1 MASNYLRAYPIR
13 AILLAILD
21 LGSAQNP
28 HVLRVRSGFCA
39 LSVSKLAAVRIRC
52 LPHYATRICFTES
65 YGVKQSRR
73 GERQVAY
80 KVNGSASRQAG
91 NFSR

>member
-1 MASNYLRAYPIR
+1 MASNYLRAYPSR
-13 AILLAILD
+13 
-21 LGSAQNP
+21 
-28 HVLRVRSGFCA
+28 RYWRSQFGHGQR
-39 LSVSKLAAVRIRC
+39 AVRIRC

>member
-1 MASNYLRAYPIR
+1 FLRAVR
-13 AILLAILD
+13 VQTGCANNAWWDRLL
-21 LGSAQNP
+21 
-28 HVLRVRSGFCA
+28 
-39 LSVSKLAAVRIRC
+39 VRIRC